1 MTSRTPSGHARLLE
15 RDLLRQRAGGVADV
29 AHDLLDEER
38 VALGL
43 AGERA
48 HEGLARR
55 ARTASSA
62 TSSATSGSA
71 RPVELQPPQRAL
83 AAQVADQLVQRVAV
97 GDLALAVGA
106 EEQHPPRR
114 GRAHEVA
121 QQLQRR
127 PVGPVQVVEDEHDRR
142 LGADLADQRGDGV
155 EEAEALRVG
164 LGAGDRPSVVVGA
177 AAGRTPAAGSPS
189 SAARGPSRSRSAS
202 SGAPADQPRSIS
214 TTGWYG
220 VSVSSSKRP

>member
-1 MTSRTPSGHARLLE
+1 M
-15 RDLLRQRAGGVADV
+15 

-38 VALGL
+38 VAVGL
-43 AGERA
+43 AVQRA
-48 HEGLARR
+48 HERLRGGRGGQLGHELRHLALRQ
-55 ARTASSA
+55 A
-62 TSSATSGSA
+62 G
-71 RPVELQPPQRAL
+71 ELQPAQRAL

-106 EEQHPPRR
+106 DEQRPPRR

-127 PVGPVQVVEDEHDRR
+127 PVGPVQVVEHEHDRR
-142 LGADLADQRGDGV
+142 LRADLADQRGHGV
-155 EEAEALRVG
+155 EEAEALGVG
-164 LGAGDRPSVVVGA
+164 LRRRTATAPAWSAGGGPNS
-177 AAGRTPAAGSPS
+177 GSRIAS
-189 SAARGPSRSRSAS
+189 SAARAPSRSRSAS